1 MGTAN
6 DLDGAASLIKAMRFS
21 RRLFSRDPMLGL
33 AEAKLSSE
41 IGSLKHALAVQE
53 QGIVAAAR
61 GDHDEAASVF
71 LHAASVRARHLAA
84 HSLARSGRTREAVSE
99 LKENLRLTKK
109 EAGADSAQAAQRMVS
124 LGKLELLAGNV
135 EEGASLLEQAMHTL
149 HRTLGHAHPLAH
161 ETQRL
166 WVVCEMCDWTQP
178 PHKEDLLRSI

>member
-1 MGTAN
+1 M
-6 DLDGAASLIKAMRFS
+6 LD
-21 RRLFSRDPMLGL
+21 L

-53 QGIVAAAR
+53 QGIVAATR

-71 LHAASVRARHLAA
+71 LHAASLLKPMDHAASVRARHLAA